1 MTKDGLLCELEE
13 LGRTWG
19 QTDGGRIT
27 CCLDKSGRAIGG
39 ADGGSINTP
48 SQNILVAGLLAGR
61 AWDA

>member
-13 LGRTWG
+13 WGLTWG

-27 CCLDKSGRAIGG
+27 CCLYKSGRAVGG

-48 SQNILVAGLLAGR
+48 SHNIFVDGLLVG
-61 AWDA
+61 